1 MKKNMSKI
9 FLEILDKERQDVFQQ
24 LSQFREDGYLAGG
37 TALSLQIKHRKSF
50 DFDIFVPKQITTSL
64 KSKVREIFKEPV
76 YYIDSKDQISFRTA
90 NNINVTF
97 LWYYFNPLFP
107 PIPTDSLP
115 LASIK
120 DIAADKAHTLGRR
133 AVRRDYVD
141 LFFLLK
147 DQLITLEEIS
157 SLAEK
162 KFGGEFNKALFLQ
175 QLSYFKD
182 IEGTGVE
189 FIDRSYSFKEIEH
202 YLETKVEEYIKEIIK
217 SEIK

>member
-1 MKKNMSKI
+1 MSKI
-9 FLEILDKERQDVFQQ
+9 YLEILNKERQEVFQL
-24 LSQFREDGYLAGG
+24 LSQFRADGYLAGG

-50 DFDIFVPKQITTSL
+50 DFDIFVRKQITTSL

-76 YYIDSKDQISFRTA
+76 YYIDSKDQISFRTT

-97 LWYYFNPLFP
+97 LWYYFDPLFP
-107 PIPTDSLP
+107 LTPTNSLP
-115 LASIK
+115 LASIQE
-120 DIAADKAHTLGRR
+120 IAADKAHTIGRR
-133 AVRRDYVD
+133 AVWRDYVD

-147 DQLITLEEIS
+147 DQWITLKKINS
-157 SLAEK
+157 IAEK

-182 IEGTGVE
+182 VE
-189 FIDRSYSFKEIEH
+189 ESSTEFVSRPYSFKEIKQ

-217 SEIK
+217 SKT

>member
-1 MKKNMSKI
+1 MSKI
-9 FLEILDKERQDVFQQ
+9 HLETLDKERQEIFQL
-24 LSQFREDGYLAGG
+24 LSKFRADGYLAGG

-50 DFDIFVPKQITTSL
+50 DFDIFVDKQISTSL
-64 KSKVREIFKEPV
+64 KSKVRKIFKEPV
-76 YYIDSKDQISFRTA
+76 YYIDSKDQISFRSA

-97 LWYYFNPLFP
+97 LWYYFESLFP
-107 PIPTDSLP
+107 LSPTDSLP

-133 AVRRDYVD
+133 AVWRDYVD

-147 DQLITLEEIS
+147 DHWITLEEIN

-182 IEGTGVE
+182 IEETGVE
-189 FIDRSYSFKEIEH
+189 FIGPSFTYNEIKQ
-202 YLETKVEEYIKEIIK
+202 YLEKEVEKYIKEVIK
-217 SEIK
+217 S